1 MGLDT
6 AKHRAIDQLKSICL
20 TYSMLQEMTEP
31 EICRNLT
38 VTENRTTKHKF
49 LQTNRNQGRPNV
61 IGRDHGQ
68 FDSAIE

>member
-1 MGLDT
+1 
-6 AKHRAIDQLKSICL
+6 
-20 TYSMLQEMTEP
+20 MLQEMTEP

-68 FDSAIE
+68 FGSAIE